1 MRSYTVKWDKLIG
14 YSLISIGL
22 GMILISIYLMYAVF
36 TNSMEP
42 PKILTLND
50 VKLLIYPIAGGP
62 PIETTLLQGNQF
74 SKRVNMLLW
83 AIFMLVIISAGGKV
97 SDIGI
102 KLVKEVKS

>member
-1 MRSYTVKWDKLIG
+1 
-14 YSLISIGL
+14 
-22 GMILISIYLMYAVF
+22 
-36 TNSMEP
+36 MEP

-50 VKLLIYPIAGGP
+50 VKLLIYPIAGG